1 MFFRCGTKM
10 SFRAVRKPHMKNSVV
25 AIAIALLSVEAGT
38 VVTIGDCGVAI
49 AMHSDLE
56 LNLFQKV
63 RRRLRK
69 EKTIAGLAWRQ
80 CQVPR
85 NGREISDTFGPAS
98 LFKAC
103 NKTKPGIH

>member
-25 AIAIALLSVEAGT
+25 AIAMALLSVETRAAL
-38 VVTIGDCGVAI
+38 TIGDCGVAI

-69 EKTIAGLAWRQ
+69 EKTIAGLAGRQ

-85 NGREISDTFGPAS
+85 NGWEINELFAPAS
-98 LFKAC
+98 LLRA
-103 NKTKPGIH
+103 

>member
-1 MFFRCGTKM
+1 MCFRCGTKM
-10 SFRAVRKPHMKNSVV
+10 SFRAVSKPHIKNSVGAV
-25 AIAIALLSVEAGT
+25 AMALLSVETGAA
-38 VVTIGDCGVAI
+38 VTLGDCGVAI
-49 AMHSDLE
+49 DLHSDLE

-85 NGREISDTFGPAS
+85 NGREISDPFGPAS

-103 NKTKPGIH
+103 NKTKPGM